1 MTFGEWLWW
10 LLIVYLMF
18 AFFMV
23 LFRIIADVF
32 RSDDMSGWAKAGWV
46 VFLIIFP
53 IIAMLIYVG
62 VRGKGMAA
70 RSMAEMTQA
79 QQQQADYIRTVAGS
93 GSGGDPASQIQSAHD
108 LLTKGAI
115 TQAEFD
121 ALKAKALA

>member
-70 RSMAEMTQA
+70 RSMAEISQA

-93 GSGGDPASQIQSAHD
+93 GPGGDPASQIQSAHD